1 MVRTAR
7 PMSRERPLVI
17 VNPKAGGG
25 FSERKA
31 ARLIGAVSE
40 GLGEVELAFT
50 EAPRHATALARAAAL
65 DGRALVV
72 AFGGDGTASEV
83 AAGLLEAA
91 EASGQPLRTEL
102 AIIPRGTGGDLRR
115 TLELPH
121 DIVEAA
127 RHARERT
134 ARAIDVG
141 RATYTTADGARETR
155 PFVNVASFG
164 FSSAVAARANDSSK
178 SFGPKVAFLG
188 AVVQTLL
195 GHENS
200 EVWLEVDGAPAVRR
214 KLMLGA
220 LGNGRY
226 FGGGMKICP
235 DAKLDS
241 GLLSFVTVVDFS
253 PAYTLAHIHRLFAG
267 THLSLPDVHS
277 SPVHA
282 VRVAPVDP
290 AARIP
295 IELDGETPGYLP
307 AEFAVVPAALRLR
320 F

>member
-1 MVRTAR
+1 
-7 PMSRERPLVI
+7 MSRERPLVI

-25 FSERKA
+25 FSERA
-31 ARLIGAVSE
+31 TARLIGAVSE
-40 GLGEVELAFT
+40 GMGEVDLVFT

-65 DGRALVV
+65 EGRVLVV
-72 AFGGDGTASEV
+72 AFGGDGTVSEV
-83 AAGLLEAA
+83 AAGLLEAREA
-91 EASGQPLRTEL
+91 EERPPVTEL
-102 AIIPRGTGGDLRR
+102 AIVPRGTGGDLRR

-127 RHARERT
+127 RHARTRPART
-134 ARAIDVG
+134 VDVG
-141 RATYTTADGARETR
+141 RASFTTADGGHETR

-188 AVVQTLL
+188 AVVRTLAAYQ
-195 GHENS
+195 NT
-200 EVWLEVDGAPAVRR
+200 EVSLQLDSAAPVRR

-220 LGNGRY
+220 LGNGKY

-241 GLLSFVTVVDFS
+241 GDLSLVTVGDFS
-253 PAYTLAHIHRLFAG
+253 PAYTLTHIHRLFAG
-267 THLSLPDVHS
+267 THLSLPDVHAS
-277 SPVHA
+277 TVRALRVSPI
-282 VRVAPVDP
+282 DP
-290 AARIP
+290 DARIP
-295 IELDGETPGYLP
+295 VELDGETPGFLP
-307 AEFAVVPAALRLR
+307 ASFEVMPAALRVR